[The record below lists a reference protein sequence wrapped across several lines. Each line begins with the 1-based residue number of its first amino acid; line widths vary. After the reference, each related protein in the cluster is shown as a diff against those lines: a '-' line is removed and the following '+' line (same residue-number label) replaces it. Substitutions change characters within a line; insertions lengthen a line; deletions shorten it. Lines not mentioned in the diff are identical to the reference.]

1 MLLNLFG
8 IININWIFLFFC
20 FILGWC
26 GAETPDNIAIP
37 FGVDAAGQVR
47 GLNFTWLSRIA
58 TIYYF
63 AYFVLIL
70 PILGLVETPK
80 DRPDS
85 ITKAVLGD
93 TKHTAILPAE

>member
-1 MLLNLFG
+1 MVLLDFL
-8 IININWIFLFFC
+8 IFLFHTRVGVELKHL
-20 FILGWC
+20 I
-26 GAETPDNIAIP
+26 ISP
-37 FGVDAAGQVR
+37 FLLVQMHRGQAR

-80 DRPDS
+80 DRPES

-93 TKHTAILPAE
+93 INHTVIVPAE